1 MNLDSLTRVVTRSEL
16 VSAGYAD
23 NEIAAAVPRDVLRSL
38 GRGVYAPPT
47 IADLPR
53 EQRYPHIVR
62 SAVSTM
68 PAGRAVASVSAVA
81 LHGLPMWG
89 LDLRRIHMVEV
100 GDGSGTR
107 ETRSTVLHR
116 DHRPMHWIEVDGVR
130 VVGVART
137 VVDIARASG
146 RDVAVV
152 VGDAALKRGLCTPDD
167 LRRELALIEAT
178 PGCVAARRAVR
189 LMDGR
194 SESVLESRSRL
205 AMLDSGLPTPI
216 PQYEIFDDD
225 GQLLARVDFAWPE
238 LGVIAEADGEE
249 KYIGD
254 TRAILAREKYRIDR
268 LIELGWRVVRWS
280 WGDLERGEFI
290 PRVLRILNGASVAHF
305 SPPRP

>member
-1 MNLDSLTRVVTRSEL
+1 MHLDSLTRAVTRSEL

-23 NEIAAAVPRDVLRSL
+23 NEIAAAVRRDVVRSI
-38 GRGVYAPPT
+38 GRGVYAPPI

-53 EQRYPHIVR
+53 ERRYPHLVR
-62 SAVSTM
+62 AVVSTM
-68 PAGRAVASVSAVA
+68 PAERAVGSISAAA
-81 LHGLPMWG
+81 LHGLPLWG
-89 LDLRRIHMVEV
+89 LDLSRVHTVEP

-107 ETRSTVLHR
+107 STKSAVLHR
-116 DHRPMHWIEVDGVR
+116 DHRPIEPVDIDGIA
-130 VVGVART
+130 VVGVARV

-152 VGDAALKRGLCTPDD
+152 VGDEALRKKLCTPDD
-167 LRRELALIEAT
+167 LGRELALIDGT

-205 AMLDSGLPTPI
+205 AMLDAGVPTPI
-216 PQYEIFDDD
+216 PQYEIIDD
-225 GQLLARVDFAWPE
+225 GRVLARVDFAWPE
-238 LGVIAEADGEE
+238 LGVIAEADGEV
-249 KYIGD
+249 KYVGD

-280 WGDLERGEFI
+280 WGDLERGLFV
-290 PRVLRILNGASVAHF
+290 PRVTRILSAARVAHF